1 MKYDIDFAVEPT
13 NFDGKAKPIDIYFFY
28 VDGKWDGHKLTL
40 KEARRKYPLNEYNWN
55 KVF

>member
-28 VDGKWDGHKLTL
+28 VDGEWDGHKLTL

-55 KVF
+55 EVF